1 MLGIMTLAIY
11 MILLFP
17 INLYM
22 KKKGKINCK
31 VYGTINMIATLL
43 GLIAFWIFLDKG
55 KSLF

>member
-1 MLGIMTLAIY
+1 MTLAIY